1 MSFVTVKLPDVVTF
15 APLKVIAVVPSDA
28 LISLPPTVMSPGKL
42 VLPEASKSVR
52 VLFKVP
58 KGVSR
63 PVVVYCLT

>member
-1 MSFVTVKLPDVVTF
+1 MSPEKAVRVLEVRVMLVTL
-15 APLKVIAVVPSDA
+15 SDA

-58 KGVSR
+58 KGVPR